1 MEKIAI
7 QNLKCHGCG
16 VTIKSG
22 LEEIEGLHDIEI
34 DVENKQVFYE
44 SDSKASTIVLKNK
57 LIQLGYPPVGDP
69 NGFGTKAKSYVS
81 CAMGK
86 IA

>member
-7 QNLKCHGCG
+7 QNLKCHGCA

-22 LEEIEGLHDIEI
+22 LEEIDGLHDIEI
-34 DVENKQVFYE
+34 DVDNNEVLYE
-44 SDSKASTIVLKNK
+44 ADSKASSIVLKNK
-57 LIQLGYPPVGDP
+57 LIQLGYPPAGEK
-69 NGFGTKAKSYVS
+69 NSLGTKAKSYVS
-81 CAMGK
+81 CAIGK